1 MASSSTQDTQKF
13 CRDYSIILCT
23 STSSIQCRPYKR
35 ARRDQRQ
42 RIIRECHNYGRQMNS
57 YGRYIHCKDYRKA
70 FQASTQLQTQ
80 QQQPTL
86 TCIDCHQ
93 DIPSRH
99 KRKRLAQCHDCR
111 QRRAFNQQTRYP
123 KAYTSSFS
131 TRVPLDLGRM
141 DIECKECKALHWK
154 AEGTDVSGADVKG
167 DISFESCYK
176 KGSVKLDALPE
187 PPEPLRNLLCLN
199 ESPARRFQ
207 SQIRQY
213 NTALSYTSCSYTP
226 DPRLH
231 AQEHTYIF
239 QLQGAIYH
247 HQGPLSTTLGIRP
260 SYAQLYFLD
269 PIEATR
275 IRLNN
280 NYGSSSSVDPHVL
293 KHLDFILRGP
303 NNPFHKLYY
312 RASEILHQQAA
323 LTPLRLTP
331 QLRLTCNDGSDL
343 RRYNLPTI
351 NHELVALIPDIP
363 SEYGRRG
370 YRDILLYLQHVS
382 LAS

>member
-80 QQQPTL
+80 QQQPTS
-86 TCIDCHQ
+86 TYINCHQ

-99 KRKRLAQCHDCR
+99 KRKTRARCHDCR
-111 QRRAFNQQTRYP
+111 QRRAFNQQPQYP
-123 KAYTSSFS
+123 KAYTSSSS
-131 TRVPLDLGRM
+131 TWAPLDLGRM
-141 DIECKECKALHWK
+141 DVECKKYKALHWK
-154 AEGTDVSGADVKG
+154 AENSGYNEEGVPV
-167 DISFESCYK
+167 FESYYK

-187 PPEPLRNLLCLN
+187 HPEPLRNLLLSN
-199 ESPARRFQ
+199 ESPARRFR

-247 HQGPLSTTLGIRP
+247 H
-260 SYAQLYFLD
+260 
-269 PIEATR
+269 
-275 IRLNN
+275 
-280 NYGSSSSVDPHVL
+280 
-293 KHLDFILRGP
+293 
-303 NNPFHKLYY
+303 
-312 RASEILHQQAA
+312 
-323 LTPLRLTP
+323 
-331 QLRLTCNDGSDL
+331 
-343 RRYNLPTI
+343 
-351 NHELVALIPDIP
+351 
-363 SEYGRRG
+363 
-370 YRDILLYLQHVS
+370 
-382 LAS
+382 